1 MTTGYDTGVPPAAA
15 TSPSRRRPRHDPKE
29 TEREILDAAE
39 QLLRERPFREVTVE
53 EIMRR
58 TELKR
63 PAFYAHFRD
72 RNDLTLRIAE
82 RIGADLLEMSDRWL
96 NGEEPQRDIRTAL
109 EGIAAVFAE
118 NGAVLRALADAA
130 GSDIQVELVYEGL
143 VQAFIDAAARRIQ
156 DDVVAGRIS
165 ADIDPRETAR
175 ALVWLN
181 ERYLSRSIGRD
192 AHADRATIVST
203 LERIWI
209 ATLYGGNVS

>member
-1 MTTGYDTGVPPAAA
+1 MPRAAA
-15 TSPSRRRPRHDPKE
+15 ASTPRRRPRHDPKE

-39 QLLRERPFREVTVE
+39 QLLRERPFRDITVE

-58 TELKR
+58 TGLKR

-82 RIGADLLEMSDRWL
+82 RIGADLLGMSDRWL
-96 NGEEPQRDIRTAL
+96 SGDRPERDIRTAL
-109 EGIAAVFAE
+109 EGVAAIFAE
-118 NGAVLRALADAA
+118 NGPVLRALADAA
-130 GSDIQVELVYEGL
+130 GSDTQVELVYEGL

-156 DDVVAGRIS
+156 DDVVAGLIT

-181 ERYLSRSIGRD
+181 ERYLSQSIGRD
-192 AHADRATIVST
+192 PHADRDTIVNT

-209 ATLYGGNVS
+209 ATLYGDNAS